1 MDASQADEFL
11 VEQIRR
17 GEQAAWRQFIGRFEG
32 RLQAFAR
39 VRLAAHADAEDV
51 VQETFIGFVQSL
63 GYYDAKRSLET
74 YLFAIL
80 RNKINDLL
88 KKRASAAA
96 VPGSG
101 ADPADDLLGNLPGST
116 ESPSHY
122 AANREQQARLANALG
137 GALRGFIR
145 ELEEKEKFE
154 DLQVVEMSFYVG
166 RRNKEIGELL
176 DLDEKHVAGVKFRAI
191 RRIHQLIERKGL
203 DFDSAELERSVTDLA
218 VAELWRDRRITCL
231 KRSTLGGLLLGV
243 LEEPWRSYAQF
254 HLDVV
259 GCPIC
264 VANLEDLRA
273 EADEAKPTELR
284 EQIFASSVGFLSA
297 APPGASA

>member
-1 MDASQADEFL
+1 MDAAQADEFL

-17 GEQAAWRQFIGRFEG
+17 GEQAAWHQFICRFEG

-39 VRLAAHADAEDV
+39 VRLSAHADAEDV

-63 GYYDAKRSLET
+63 TYYDATRSLET

-96 VPGSG
+96 LPGAG
-101 ADPADDLLGNLPGST
+101 ADPADDLLGNVAGPT
-116 ESPSHY
+116 ETPSHY
-122 AANREQQARLANALG
+122 AASREQQARLAGALG
-137 GALRGFIR
+137 DSLRSFIR

-154 DLQVVEMSFYVG
+154 DLQVVELSFYVG
-166 RRNKEIGELL
+166 RRNKDIGELL

-191 RRIHQLIERKGL
+191 RRIQELIQRTGL
-203 DFDSAELERSVTDLA
+203 EFDADELERSVTDLA
-218 VAELWRDRRITCL
+218 VAEVWRERRITCL

-243 LEEPWRSYAQF
+243 LDEPWRSYAQF

-273 EADEAKPTELR
+273 EADESAPTVIR

-297 APPGASA
+297 SPPSGGA